1 MKEDRFFV
9 LPYSVHEKHIPSFMG
24 RIVLRPLDPNYAFT
38 PEHFGPQTIIPD
50 ILEDPIIYKSRADII
65 NGASNNSIRAQLTRY
80 FSIGGQQDKEHLVS
94 MQSENVK
101 RYQMTQIPS
110 RFQQLMKD
118 SRMAAEVR
126 AMMRMNKV
134 RKIYMVVGF
143 LTTTSTTYETNK
155 ADSRI
160 AKARATAPIGEAL
173 GLPAELDVALE
184 GSMGRSVGRY
194 TTGTVDVEEI
204 FAVAYDTVIS
214 RHFFDNKSTPIHG
227 HELRVKGSH
236 LALGEDDSDQE
247 IEDDSEDEKDEFQL
261 ENDPMSE
268 FHEYLE

>member
-1 MKEDRFFV
+1 
-9 LPYSVHEKHIPSFMG
+9 MG
-24 RIVLRPLDPNYAFT
+24 RIVLKPLDPNYAFT
-38 PEHFGPQTIIPD
+38 PEYFGPQTIIPD
-50 ILEDPIIYKSRADII
+50 ILEEPILYKSREDII
-65 NGASNNSIRAQLTRY
+65 RGASNSSIRAQLTRY
-80 FSIGGQQDKEHLVS
+80 FSIGGQQDKEHTVS
-94 MQSENVK
+94 MQSEHVK

-143 LTTTSTTYETNK
+143 LTTTSTTYDLNK
-155 ADSRI
+155 SDGRVVN
-160 AKARATAPIGEAL
+160 ARATAPIGEAL

-194 TTGTVDVEEI
+194 TTGTVDNEEI
-204 FAVAYDTVIS
+204 FAVAYDTVVS
-214 RHFFDNKSTPIHG
+214 KHFFDSKSTPIHG

-236 LALGEDDSDQE
+236 LALGGEDSDQE

-261 ENDPMSE
+261 ENDAMSE
-268 FHEYLE
+268 FHAYFE